1 MLCIYFYY
9 VFIYYINPKRNT
21 DIILIFSV
29 CYFSITIWDLNKNIE
44 VIIVLYPPK
53 MYAFIWLN
61 IIRNKFKENI

>member
-9 VFIYYINPKRNT
+9 VFIYYTNPKRNT

-29 CYFSITIWDLNKNIE
+29 CYFTITICDFKKNIE

-53 MYAFIWLN
+53 MYDFISLY
-61 IIRNKFKENI
+61 IIRNKFKENV